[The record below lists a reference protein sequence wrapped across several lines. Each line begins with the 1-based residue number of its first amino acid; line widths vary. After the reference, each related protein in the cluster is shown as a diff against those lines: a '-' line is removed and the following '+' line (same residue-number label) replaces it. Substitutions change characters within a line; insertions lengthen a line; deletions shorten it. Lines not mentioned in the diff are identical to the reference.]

1 MKKPPYTII
10 IFGIIDIL
18 FFFPIIWYIIA
29 VVVWDNGM
37 FHTDPGITELSY
49 VNAPEN
55 TAYIDLL
62 VKPDDNFGGYVSLS
76 ELTGCEITV
85 RKNGTAELALGT
97 DFSALEKKY
106 GGFKA
111 AYVDENGNVL
121 GMTETAEWGY
131 NGGRS
136 RMIYA
141 DGDSLLITR
150 PGRSPAAESAAYCI
164 LIGVEGIALAAL
176 AVFTVLTIINSIRE
190 KAGRSRQL

>member
-1 MKKPPYTII
+1 MKKTPYTII

-18 FFFPIIWYIIA
+18 FFFPIIWYIVA

-37 FHTDPGITELSY
+37 FHNDPSKTELSF

-62 VKPDDNFGGYVSLS
+62 VKPDDNSGGYVSLS

-85 RKNGTAELALGT
+85 RKNGTAELDRGT

-106 GGFKA
+106 GAFKA

-121 GMTETAEWGY
+121 GVTETAEWGY
-131 NGGRS
+131 NGGSCRK
-136 RMIYA
+136 IFV

-150 PGRSPAAESAAYCI
+150 PGRSPAAEGAAFCI
-164 LIGVEGIALAAL
+164 LTGVEGIALAAL
-176 AVFTVLTIINSIRE
+176 AVFTVMAIINSVRE
-190 KAGRSRQL
+190 KARKQL